1 VKRLVLILAAGF
13 AAISAACGGGGGSST
28 PPPTPTG
35 NFSNS
40 SLKGSYAYM
49 MVGTDALNNPGAPL
63 ARVGSFNADGNGNIT
78 AALEDVMDNGTATQ
92 NVQFTGGSYSIS
104 ANGKGTLTLLSAAG
118 GLQLTIALN
127 SSTTGVMIQ
136 TDLNDTSSGSFQLQ
150 SPATFATAITG
161 PFVFDVSGVDLTGA
175 PVSIVGQIQTSNTG
189 SGIGTVSGGVYDEN
203 DGTAGPSGA
212 TPFST
217 VGSYA
222 LDTNGNGAT
231 FGRGMISFA
240 GLQFAFYMVDGTH
253 LNLLEED
260 NAFATSGSAL
270 QQTSAPTTVT
280 AGGYAFVIGGAS
292 VLGTMGPIV
301 RGGRFTTDANGNLS
315 SVSVDDNNNGS
326 VSMGTTFSPATFT
339 LDGANLGTG
348 RGTIT
353 LQPSGQSNAFT
364 AVVYLASPTHGFIQ
378 DNSPGIIGDGS
389 ILAQAGPY
397 TSSGLAGNY
406 AFNWSGV
413 NLSLQF
419 EEDFAGQYALS
430 SSNSVSGAVDWV
442 EVASPSKRS
451 PLFSNIE
458 LTGTFGFNGDG
469 TQRNTYMFTTNSS
482 PTTTYNF
489 AAYIGGTPSAPT
501 ILLIDTD
508 TLHVDAGTTSFQQ

>member
-1 VKRLVLILAAGF
+1 MALVLAAGF
-13 AAISAACGGGGGSST
+13 AAFAAACGGGYGSSST
-28 PPPTPTG
+28 PPPPPSG

-49 MVGTDALNNPGAPL
+49 MVGTDAFNNPGAPI
-63 ARVGSFNADGNGNIT
+63 ARVGSFNADGNGTIT
-78 AALEDVMDNGTATQ
+78 AALEDVMDAGTVTQ
-92 NVQFTGGSYSIS
+92 NVQFTGGSYSIG

-150 SPATFATAITG
+150 SLSTFATGIAG
-161 PFVFDVSGVDLTGA
+161 PYVFDVSGVDLSGA
-175 PVSIVGQIQTSNTG
+175 PISIVGQIQTSNTG
-189 SGIGTVSGGVYDEN
+189 SGIGSITGGVYDKN

-212 TPFST
+212 QPFST

-280 AGGYAFVIGGAS
+280 AGGYVFVIGGAS
-292 VLGTMGPIV
+292 VLGTMGPVV
-301 RGGRFTTDANGNLS
+301 RGGRFTSDANGALS
-315 SVSVDDNNNGS
+315 SISVDDNNNGS

-339 LDGANLGTG
+339 LDGSNLGTG
-348 RGTIT
+348 RGTVT

-364 AVVYLASPTHGFIQ
+364 AIVYLASATHGFIQ

-389 ILAQAGPY
+389 VLAQAGPY
-397 TSSGLAGNY
+397 TNSGLAGNY
-406 AFNWSGV
+406 AANWSGV
-413 NLSLQF
+413 NLSLGF
-419 EEDFAGQYALS
+419 EEDFAAQYALS

-451 PLFSNIE
+451 PLFSNIA
-458 LTGTFGFNGDG
+458 LTGSFGFNGDG
-469 TQRNTYMFTTNSS
+469 TQRNTYTFTTNSS

-489 AAYIGGTPSAPT
+489 AAYIGGPASAPT